1 MFSFANT
8 WTLCEWQHIFFCVYL
23 LFSNIIIFVRFTHV
37 IACGCTFSLLYR
49 IPLYDYITIS
59 LSILQSR
66 SFELFPDLG
75 HDILEHASWYP
86 YHNIWNS
93 TCGIAGSLAMCIFSY
108 NKYSHTIFTYL
119 HFQQHCIKVSVDFHP
134 LQHLALSNFKLFVYL
149 VGK

>member
-1 MFSFANT
+1 M
-8 WTLCEWQHIFFCVYL
+8 L
-23 LFSNIIIFVRFTHV
+23 LLVAVHFHYYI
-37 IACGCTFSLLYR
+37 
-49 IPLYDYITIS
+49 DYTTIS
-59 LSILQSR
+59 LPILQSR
-66 SFELFPDLG
+66 SFELFPDHG

-119 HFQQHCIKVSVDFHP
+119 HFQQHCIRVSVDFHP